1 MVIDNAK
8 EKDLQKKLRRESLK
22 RNWKLFSQSKL
33 GMIGLGIV
41 TVFLVLAMLQ
51 PFLFF
56 TGIWS
61 ESIYHPV
68 VGYDQIIE
76 EKLVVECPKE
86 YPTPKY
92 ETSFDCPAEGR
103 FRKKCSTL
111 HKGLK

>member
-1 MVIDNAK
+1 MQINEAK
-8 EKDLQKKLRRESLK
+8 EKDLQKQLRREALK
-22 RNWKLFSQSKL
+22 RNWKLFNQSKL

-41 TVFLVLAMLQ
+41 SVFLILALLQ
-51 PFLFF
+51 PFLFL
-56 TGIWS
+56 TGIWN

-92 ETSFDCPAEGR
+92 ETSFDCPGEGEVQ
-103 FRKKCSTL
+103 KKML
-111 HKGLK
+111 